1 MSDVTGPRLRIGN
14 RNGPLCQLLPGEK
27 KLMGR
32 APAADVR
39 LVDGSVSRLHAR
51 LQWPQGRA
59 RPTIEDLHSANGV
72 WLDGVRLAGIAELRD
87 GMHLEIGC
95 FALVIG
101 LIEDCAP
108 ALLDDG
114 GTAKV
119 RLFSESGPELEGA
132 VAGSQHVRDLLLH
145 LERGGRT
152 GTLTLSDGREVTFA
166 SGRVVQARTP
176 RCSGAEALTQ
186 ILSSGAGTYHFSL
199 DVAASEAQLC
209 LSIRVLL
216 ERKQTE
222 TQRCP
227 KLTRS
232 S

>member
-1 MSDVTGPRLRIGN
+1 
-14 RNGPLCQLLPGEK
+14 
-27 KLMGR
+27 MGR

-51 LQWPQGRA
+51 LHWPEGRV

-72 WLDGVRLAGIAELRD
+72 WLDGVRIAKVAELRD
-87 GMHLEIGC
+87 GMQLEIGS

-101 LIEDCAP
+101 LIEDAAP
-108 ALLDDG
+108 ALLDAGD
-114 GTAKV
+114 TVKV
-119 RLFSESGPELEGA
+119 RLYGEAGPELEGA
-132 VAGSQHVRDLLLH
+132 VSSSQDVRDLLLR
-145 LERGGRT
+145 LERRGRT
-152 GTLTLSDGREVTFA
+152 GTLVLSDQRQVTFA
-166 SGRVVQARTP
+166 RGLVVQARTA
-176 RCSGAEALTQ
+176 RCSGAEALAQ
-186 ILSSGAGTYHFSL
+186 ILRSGAGTYRFSL
-199 DVAASEAQLC
+199 DVSASEAQLR

-216 ERKQTE
+216 EQRQTE